1 MAAAGAVVV
10 VVRIRA
16 RSDALNT
23 GRVSFLIVVVLAVV
37 ALRRSLRIAGP
48 GRDSRVDSGHTRAER
63 CLLRRRSSRR
73 LHGSKLRGRFGHVD
87 ARRGQELLHPLSS
100 QLRGRFENVDAQ
112 RLRGELLYPPTHA
125 KQLQLEL
132 LLQGCVHRRRLQHL
146 DCAGRAGIAP
156 QRRRGPRD
164 QLLLLFRRA
173 LVAVF

>member
-73 LHGSKLRGRFGHVD
+73 LHGSKLRGRF
-87 ARRGQELLHPLSS
+87 
-100 QLRGRFENVDAQ
+100 ENVDAQ